1 MTWHVPN
8 AEEIDFA
15 LQLFRELVEPA
26 MTRLDLLLE
35 TGRSM
40 QHFSYLILKRN
51 IKHPGTPSGGM
62 TFVGAFTGTH
72 SLSII

>member
-40 QHFSYLILKRN
+40 QLFFLSYYEKEYQASRDAIWRN
-51 IKHPGTPSGGM
+51 D
-62 TFVGAFTGTH
+62 FCRCVYRN
-72 SLSII
+72 